1 MSLRVSVEA
10 VDLEPYLRRSRYMDF
25 DHPRVAELVADV
37 PPGNEVERASALF
50 LRVRDDVLYDPYKV
64 MLEPPYFA
72 ASATL
77 ERGRG
82 FCVAKAILYA
92 AGLRGLGIPSRL
104 GFADVRNHL
113 SSPQLLEV
121 LRTDVFAFHGY
132 TEAYLNGRW
141 VKATPA
147 FNASLCARFGVAPL
161 DFDGVNDAVLQPL
174 NAKGD
179 RFMEYLRD
187 RGTFED
193 FSLEAMLVAWR
204 EVYPHLFEGM
214 TAPQGDFDAEVRAA
228 SDQSN
233 GK

>member
-1 MSLRVSVEA
+1 MNLA
-10 VDLEPYLRRSRYMDF
+10 PYLRHTRYLDF
-25 DHPRVAELVADV
+25 DHPRVAALVRSV
-37 PPGNEVERASALF
+37 PAGDEKARAIALF
-50 LRVRDDVLYDPYKV
+50 LKVRDEVLYDPYRV

-121 LRTDVFAFHGY
+121 LRTDVFAYHGF
-132 TEAYLNGRW
+132 TEVWLSGKW

-147 FNASLCARFGVAPL
+147 FNASLCARFGALPL
-161 DFDGVNDAVLQPL
+161 DFDGENDAVLQPL
-174 NAKGD
+174 NSKGD
-179 RFMEYLRD
+179 RFMEYLKD
-187 RGTFED
+187 RGVADD
-193 FSLEAMLVAWR
+193 FSLDDMLVAWR
-204 EVYPHLFEGM
+204 EIYPHLFHGIP
-214 TAPQGDFDAEVRAA
+214 APSGDFDAEVGRAA

-233 GK
+233 GR